1 MQRWFGAI
9 GNMLECLIEDGGV
22 HLCPC
27 CLNAMGLFFFWSNL
41 EGLIAEN
48 TDVKTDLVVSSACSR
63 SLCHCCIAGYY
74 THIRSCIGASVEENL
89 NFLAFSD
96 L

>member
-27 CLNAMGLFFFWSNL
+27 CLNAMGLFFL
-41 EGLIAEN
+41 E
-48 TDVKTDLVVSSACSR
+48 
-63 SLCHCCIAGYY
+63 
-74 THIRSCIGASVEENL
+74 
-89 NFLAFSD
+89 
-96 L
+96 